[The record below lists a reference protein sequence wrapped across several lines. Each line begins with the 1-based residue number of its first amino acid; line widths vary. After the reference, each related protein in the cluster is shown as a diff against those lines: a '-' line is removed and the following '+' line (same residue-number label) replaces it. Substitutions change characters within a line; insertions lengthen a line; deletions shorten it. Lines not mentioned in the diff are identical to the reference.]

1 LGKGEKSGQAL
12 VQLDQADQ
20 ANTLHLTIFSW
31 RFVPQQNSLL
41 PSRHFV
47 AAKRRK
53 R

>member
-1 LGKGEKSGQAL
+1 MGRRFDQA
-12 VQLDQADQ
+12 DQADQ